1 MCTEPNPECHYVSQ
15 VSRDFKA
22 CKLCR
27 AAGPAREIRISA
39 TRFLFPDPS
48 QERVVIRVTGRL
60 MRKVCLDLSLRP
72 TYFRPED
79 LVGNLTFH
87 RGSMEGGGKIHFRSR
102 WRFSFPIWIFK
113 FGKEISIANLFP
125 LSFSSSSFFFFSI
138 KTVDEI
144 FLRQKQNGSRLIDMQ
159 ILL

>member
-39 TRFLFPDPS
+39 TRFLSPDPS

-60 MRKVCLDLSLRP
+60 MRKVCLDLSLWP

-87 RGSMEGGGKIHFRSR
+87 HGSMEGGGRYIFVRGGASRFQFGSLNLGKKFQSQIYFHYHF
-102 WRFSFPIWIFK
+102 
-113 FGKEISIANLFP
+113 LL
-125 LSFSSSSFFFFSI
+125 LSFFFSI